1 MISYLI
7 SKPTVPLGT
16 SQEFFVKYE
25 KKEKRILLSMIA
37 VILLLNAVLFGL
49 EALDT
54 EALEIVVGI
63 SVLCML
69 AHVCWYCKKIE
80 KEDQ

>member
-1 MISYLI
+1 
-7 SKPTVPLGT
+7 
-16 SQEFFVKYE
+16 
-25 KKEKRILLSMIA
+25 MIA

-69 AHVCWYCKKIE
+69 AHVRWYCKKIE

>member
-1 MISYLI
+1 
-7 SKPTVPLGT
+7 
-16 SQEFFVKYE
+16 
-25 KKEKRILLSMIA
+25 MIA

-63 SVLCML
+63 SVLCIL
-69 AHVCWYCKKIE
+69 AHFCLFFKKIE
-80 KEDQ
+80 K

>member
-1 MISYLI
+1 M
-7 SKPTVPLGT
+7 
-16 SQEFFVKYE
+16 
-25 KKEKRILLSMIA
+25 SMVA